1 MTRLPDDDPATVP
14 PPDGKA
20 VETVI
25 VPRARDIGGFEV
37 RRALPAIERRMVGP
51 FVFFDEM
58 GPATL
63 AAGSGLDVRP
73 HPHIGLA
80 TVTWLTDGEIL
91 HRDTLGS
98 IQPIRPGE
106 LNWMTAGRGI
116 AHSERSPEAARRAP
130 QHVGGLQ
137 AWVALPKKHEETAP
151 SFKHYGADAL
161 PVISADGARAVLIAG
176 QGWGATSPV
185 AVFSDTIYAEVTL
198 EAGATLPIGAEHEER
213 AIYVLNGPV
222 RIAGDAFEAGRLL
235 ILRPGDAIT
244 ISSDSGARFMV
255 LGGETMDGP
264 RHLWWNFVSS
274 SKERIEQAK
283 ADWQEGRFGK
293 VVDDTEFIPLP
304 EQ

>member
-1 MTRLPDDDPATVP
+1 MDPASGPVQEG
-14 PPDGKA
+14 DQ
-20 VETVI
+20 VEIQI

-37 RRALPAIERRMVGP
+37 RRALPAAERRMVGP
-51 FVFFDEM
+51 FVFFDEI

-63 AAGSGLDVRP
+63 PAGSGIDVRP

-116 AHSERSPEAARRAP
+116 AHSERSPEAARRRP
-130 QHVGGLQ
+130 QRIAGLQ
-137 AWVALPKKHEETAP
+137 AWVGLPMQHEETEPDFA
-151 SFKHYGADAL
+151 HYDAAAL
-161 PVISADGARAVLIAG
+161 PVIESDGVRLVLIAG
-176 QGWGATSPV
+176 HGWGARSPV
-185 AVFSDTIYAEVTL
+185 SVLSDTIYAEVTL
-198 EAGATLPIGAEHEER
+198 AAGASLPIGPEHEER
-213 AIYVLNGPV
+213 AIYVLSGQI
-222 RIAGDAFEAGRLL
+222 RIAGDEFGSGRMLV
-235 ILRPGDAIT
+235 LRPGDPIAVSGKT
-244 ISSDSGARFMV
+244 GARFMV

-283 ADWQEGRFGK
+283 ADWKEGRFAK
-293 VVDDTEFIPLP
+293 VIGDDEFIPLP
-304 EQ
+304 EH